1 MMWIDY
7 VQLEKP
13 TPAVQSIAMWAQQ
26 LLPPSWH
33 PSPHTHTDSAITWL
47 GRMLLFR
54 RLTQLGYSFATLPD
68 LAHTPHG
75 KPYLVGAD
83 LHFSLSHS
91 QGILLLAVSD
101 QQPVG
106 IDVETLRPIAWRNY
120 ESYFSAAEWLDI
132 AASPHPSRQLIE
144 RWVIKEAAHKLNGQR
159 TQPIGQKAIK
169 TRRFVKRAYISGER
183 FYYRPL
189 TELPQRFIARLV
201 TKHKVRDLAVL
212 NLTSE
217 VSSERLLYI
226 VRA

>member
-1 MMWIDY
+1 MWIDY
-7 VQLEKP
+7 VKLEKP
-13 TPAVQSIAMWAQQ
+13 TPSVQAIAQWAQQ

-33 PSPHTHTDSAITWL
+33 PGPHHHTDSAITWL

-54 RLTQLGYSFATLPD
+54 RLTQLGYTFGDLPEM
-68 LAHTPHG
+68 AHTTHG
-75 KPYLVGAD
+75 KPYLTGLD

-101 QQPVG
+101 DQPVG

-132 AASPHPSRQLIE
+132 TASPHPSRQLIE

-159 TQPIGQKAIK
+159 TQPIGQKSIK
-169 TRRFVKRAYISGER
+169 TRRFVKRAYVGGQR
-183 FYYRPL
+183 FYYRPID
-189 TELPQRFIARLV
+189 ELPQRFIARLV
-201 TKHKVRDLAVL
+201 TKQKVRNLDIQ
-212 NLTSE
+212 NLTHE
-217 VSSERLLYI
+217 VASERLLYI